1 MSFRTRTSINPSA
14 PQRQPMGIQPMDTQ
28 PMGTQ
33 PIGNILPSRQSPL
46 RKTYSLNSPDLSDRT
61 PREDFIIYLIDTHS
75 RGESLPS
82 GALRMLQVHEQANV
96 TTKTLAD
103 LMHAAAKKSRALSS
117 PKSTAPLRSTVLQNR
132 MVNIINAALVSRP
145 LHITIGELDAE
156 FISSHPIPR
165 QRHVVVDAQEPST
178 KRTPVDDC
186 YNEVLAEQ
194 YSSDYSEVLAEQYSS
209 DYSEVLAEQ
218 YSSDF
223 SEVLAEQYSSD
234 YSEVLAEQTTHAEFP
249 DDETM
254 VAAFGAVHMAA
265 PSDAIYM
272 LPTQPGF
279 DMSSSSQPFTEYDF
293 GDIAMLNLED
303 ELAFAQTAD
312 PQTAD
317 PQTAD
322 PQFETYL
329 TAVIH
334 ASGLVHAMEGTTL
347 TTEECMAL
355 YFLVSRAWNNT
366 ATDLDRVQI
375 AFLISVLREDTVE
388 KK

>member
-1 MSFRTRTSINPSA
+1 
-14 PQRQPMGIQPMDTQ
+14 
-28 PMGTQ
+28 MGTQ

-218 YSSDF
+218 
-223 SEVLAEQYSSD
+223 
-234 YSEVLAEQTTHAEFP
+234 TTHAEFP

-272 LPTQPGF
+272 LPTQPGV